1 MANNYAIPNALQF
14 YPYQNF
20 VPPVQVQNTLKFIQG
35 GDATAKAYPVTPG
48 DTVVLMDTEESYIY
62 IKSVGFNGVPN
73 PLRKFKYEE
82 VFETKTED
90 IPIAKEIPN
99 YVTKED
105 FNAAIKEIKDM
116 IMPKTEPKYE
126 RRGDKNAKSNIRRD
140 E

>member
-1 MANNYAIPNALQF
+1 MANNYAIPNVPQF

-20 VPPVQVQNTLKFIQG
+20 VPQVQVQNTLKFIQG

-90 IPIAKEIPN
+90 IPIAKEVPN

-105 FNAAIKEIKDM
+105 FNAAIKEIKEM
-116 IMPKTEPKYE
+116 IKPKYE
-126 RRGDKNAKSNIRRD
+126 RRGDRNAKSDIRRD